1 MLACTSF
8 IQQTDLLNKIL
19 SGNVSV
25 REAEVIAKED
35 TVSGSVSTGQAK
47 PRSSMPQ
54 ASVLEAQKQLSD
66 YLNTTVSV
74 QLTAKRG
81 KIVID
86 FATIDDLQRIYDLIY
101 SHEDTN

>member
-1 MLACTSF
+1 
-8 IQQTDLLNKIL
+8 
-19 SGNVSV
+19 
-25 REAEVIAKED
+25 
-35 TVSGSVSTGQAK
+35 
-47 PRSSMPQ
+47 MPQ